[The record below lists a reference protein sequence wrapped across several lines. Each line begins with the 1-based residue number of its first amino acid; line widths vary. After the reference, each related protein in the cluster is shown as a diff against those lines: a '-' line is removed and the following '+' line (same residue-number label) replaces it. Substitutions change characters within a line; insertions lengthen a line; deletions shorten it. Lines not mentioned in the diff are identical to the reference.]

1 MWNIIGYAIFI
12 SFPYVGGS
20 HMLFLS
26 SYGSLL
32 FDVIYQRKYYFCDFS
47 LIIGLAYFHFKLT
60 FMSNAPS
67 YVRYMYCNIC
77 RRFGQFI
84 SLGIKL
90 YCYNFKA
97 LYIVCVQKVYS
108 LFCLLCE
115 TGLYCP
121 SRVCPTY
128 WMIHC
133 KKTFRILLKFPDA
146 KKGCKKNTN
155 FDGSSLY
162 RYFSSVK

>member
-1 MWNIIGYAIFI
+1 M
-12 SFPYVGGS
+12 
-20 HMLFLS
+20 HFLS
-26 SYGSLL
+26 LSLML
-32 FDVIYQRKYYFCDFS
+32 VDLICSSCLVMDPCFLKLYQSKYYFCDFS
-47 LIIGLAYFHFKLT
+47 LVIGLAYFHFKLT
-60 FMSNAPS
+60 FMSNASS

-77 RRFGQFI
+77 RRFGQII

-97 LYIVCVQKVYS
+97 LHIVFVQKVYS

-128 WMIHC
+128 RIKHC
-133 KKTFRILLKFPDA
+133 KKLSE
-146 KKGCKKNTN
+146 
-155 FDGSSLY
+155 SS
-162 RYFSSVK
+162 